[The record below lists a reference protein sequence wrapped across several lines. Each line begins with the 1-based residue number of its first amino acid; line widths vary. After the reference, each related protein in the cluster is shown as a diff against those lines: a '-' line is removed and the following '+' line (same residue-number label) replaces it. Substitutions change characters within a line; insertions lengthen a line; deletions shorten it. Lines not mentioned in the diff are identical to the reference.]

1 MDLEEILKR
10 IDWLED
16 ERRKDKKTIK
26 QLEERIT
33 GVEGDDRQYLQS
45 INKIEGDISRID
57 TLLSKFDRLESAM
70 TAIRLDSAKRLET
83 FEKDVQNREKEFEKQ
98 YRTDLDTMEG
108 NAQKMRVDLE
118 QIQEIKRTLD
128 IRKEEEHRIGK
139 LIEEL
144 SQKFEEV
151 LHTREENQRAVRII
165 EDSRRQDMKRIT
177 EIQGELSAYKKRLE
191 ETRAKNDMS
200 AETVRKMEL
209 KVKEIQDTELDRRQA
224 QTKFIETQNRVLVD
238 RERIWK
244 EWEQRYDAIA
254 RQTANLD
261 GQIQTMDATNRAV
274 KRSQETFEEVTKKF
288 DRRVNEISEMQ
299 RLIEERFRQE
309 WLTFQADDQKRWT
322 NYMLSQN
329 EMQNENSRK
338 HDTVNQRL
346 VKLEDMSQEISE
358 ILNQTSSDTEK
369 RLVSLIDFLQEWKE
383 TQEQLQ
389 LK

>member
-33 GVEGDDRQYLQS
+33 GLEGDDRQYLQS

-57 TLLSKFDRLESAM
+57 TLLSKFDRLESAIA
-70 TAIRLDSAKRLET
+70 AIRLDAGKRLDT
-83 FEKDVQNREKEFEKQ
+83 FEKEVQNREKAIEVQF
-98 YRTDLDTMEG
+98 RTDLDNLESTS
-108 NAQKMRVDLE
+108 QKMRVDLE
-118 QIQEIKRTLD
+118 QIQEIRRTLD

-144 SQKFEEV
+144 SHKFEEV

-191 ETRAKNDMS
+191 ETRAKSDMS

-329 EMQNENSRK
+329 EMLNENSRK
-338 HDTVNQRL
+338 HDTVSQRL

-358 ILNQTSSDTEK
+358 MLNQTTSDTEK

-383 TQEQLQ
+383 SQEQLQ

>member
-26 QLEERIT
+26 QLEERLT
-33 GVEGDDRQYLQS
+33 GLEGDDRQYLQS
-45 INKIEGDISRID
+45 INKIEGEITRID
-57 TLLSKFDRLESAM
+57 TLLSKFDRMESAM
-70 TAIRLDSAKRLET
+70 TAIRTDSAKRLDT
-83 FEKDVQNREKEFEKQ
+83 FEKDVQNREKAFEKQ
-98 YRTDLDTMEG
+98 FRTDLDTLE
-108 NAQKMRVDLE
+108 NTSQKVRVDLE
-118 QIQEIKRTLD
+118 QIQEIKRVLD
-128 IRKEEEHRIGK
+128 VRKEEEHRIGK

-144 SQKFEEV
+144 SHKFEEV

-200 AETVRKMEL
+200 SETVRKMEL
-209 KVKEIQDTELDRRQA
+209 QVKEIQDTELDRRQA

-244 EWEQRYDAIA
+244 EWEQRYDAIL

-261 GQIQTMDATNRAV
+261 GQIQSLDATNRAV
-274 KRSQETFEEVTKKF
+274 KRSQTEFEEVTKKF

-322 NYMLSQN
+322 NYLLSQN

-358 ILNQTSSDTEK
+358 ILNQTTNDTEK
-369 RLVSLIDFLQEWKE
+369 RLQLLIDFLQEWKE

>member
-26 QLEERIT
+26 QLEERVI
-33 GVEGDDRQYLQS
+33 GLEGDDRQYLQS
-45 INKIEGDISRID
+45 INKIEGELTRHD
-57 TLLSKFDRLESAM
+57 TLLSKFDRVETGMA
-70 TAIRLDSAKRLET
+70 AIRQDFAKRLDT
-83 FEKDVQNREKEFEKQ
+83 FEKEIQNREKEFEKL
-98 YRTDLDTMEG
+98 YRTDLDVIENTI
-108 NAQKMRVDLE
+108 QKLRVDID
-118 QIQEIKRTLD
+118 QIDEVKRQLD
-128 IRKEEEHRIGK
+128 IRKGEEHRIGK
-139 LIEEL
+139 IIEEL
-144 SQKFEEV
+144 SHKFEEV
-151 LHTREENQRAVRII
+151 LHSREESQRSVRII

-191 ETRAKNDMS
+191 ETRAKSDMN
-200 AETVRKMEL
+200 ADIVRKMEL
-209 KVKEIQDTELDRRQA
+209 TVKEIQDTELDRRQA
-224 QTKFIETQNRVLVD
+224 QTKFIETQNRLLID

-261 GQIQTMDATNRAV
+261 GQIQSMDTMNRAV
-274 KRSQETFEEVTKKF
+274 KRSQEKFEEVSKKF

-322 NYMLSQN
+322 NYTLSQN
-329 EMQNENSRK
+329 EIQNENNRQHEK
-338 HDTVNQRL
+338 VHQRL
-346 VKLEDMSQEISE
+346 LKLEDLSQEISD
-358 ILNQTSSDTEK
+358 ILNQGTSDTEK
-369 RLVSLIDFLQEWKE
+369 RLQMMIDFLMEWKE
-383 TQEQLQ
+383 TQEQIQ